1 MRWAEFAAASP
12 ELAKLC
18 EERLLGPGVA
28 LLGTLR
34 ADGSPRISPC
44 EVYVVDGELLLG
56 MMWRSRK
63 ANDLHRDPRI
73 AVHSIVIAKDDTA
86 GDVKL
91 YGRIRDIDDPG
102 LRERYADVVEEAI
115 AWRPKDPYHLFAVD
129 IEQSGGI
136 SFGEGARAIRWPPER
151 GEEPIPHPDA
161 GET

>member
-1 MRWAEFAAASP
+1 MRWSEFASASP
-12 ELAKLC
+12 ELAKLGK
-18 EERLLGPGVA
+18 ERLLGPGVA

-63 ANDLHRDPRI
+63 ANDLLRDPRI
-73 AVHSIVIAKDDTA
+73 AVHSIVTAKDDTA

-129 IEQSGGI
+129 IEQAGCI
-136 SFGEGARAIRWPPER
+136 SFGEGARAIRWSPER
-151 GEEPIPHPDA
+151 GEEPIRHPDA